1 MLLAY
6 LSILPQSCEKF
17 LEVSEPTN
25 QISQTT
31 VFKDKKL
38 ALSALSDVYTNL
50 RANGMLKGDLYGLI
64 ICWVAILTK
73 LHHIP
78 IKR

>member
-1 MLLAY
+1 MKKINTENKIKKLFCLKQRLNVIAIGMLLAY

-31 VFKDKKL
+31 IFKDKKL
-38 ALSALSDVYTNL
+38 ALSALSDV
-50 RANGMLKGDLYGLI
+50 
-64 ICWVAILTK
+64 
-73 LHHIP
+73 
-78 IKR
+78 